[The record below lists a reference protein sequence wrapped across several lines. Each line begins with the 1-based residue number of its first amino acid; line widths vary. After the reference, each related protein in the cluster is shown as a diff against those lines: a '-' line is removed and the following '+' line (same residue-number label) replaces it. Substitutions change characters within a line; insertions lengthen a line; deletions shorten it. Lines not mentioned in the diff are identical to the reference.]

1 MEEWDEIYVKNV
13 IWPEFKKW
21 LIDDE
26 CGVCHTQDD
35 LEGRAKTHR
44 DKIQNIEY
52 KITYDKH
59 TPKVAQNFR
68 LFKMFK
74 YEQLKNQPIQSQNQ
88 PLKPLKPLKP
98 LNKLSRIERWKHMVV
113 EVIDKKNHE
122 NDKYNR
128 KKFTQYIPNLKKSVL
143 MTKPYIEILHYTKPL
158 IKTKRK

>member
-35 LEGRAKTHR
+35 REIRAKTHR

-52 KITYDKH
+52 KITYNKH
-59 TPKVAQNFR
+59 SSKVAQNFR

-88 PLKPLKPLKP
+88 PLPPLKPP
-98 LNKLSRIERWKHMVV
+98 NKLSPIERWKHVVV
-113 EVIDKKNHE
+113 EVIDKKNKE
-122 NDKYNR
+122 NEIYNR
-128 KKFTQYIPNLKKSVL
+128 KKFTQWIPNLNKSVL
-143 MTKPYIEILHYTKPL
+143 MTHDLIEILHL
-158 IKTKRK
+158 NRSIKTKRK